1 MQSGKENWSR
11 HLLGS
16 RYGGNI
22 SYSALGEWA
31 RLGDSGFQLGQ
42 SGNLEGLPDSHL
54 RNIIIISVI
63 VLFLL
68 LPTNSS

>member
-1 MQSGKENWSR
+1 MVGALVTLRSGNG
-11 HLLGS
+11 HVLGT
-16 RYGGNI
+16 R
-22 SYSALGEWA
+22 
-31 RLGDSGFQLGQ
+31 GQ
-42 SGNLEGLPDSHL
+42 SGNLEGLPDSGL